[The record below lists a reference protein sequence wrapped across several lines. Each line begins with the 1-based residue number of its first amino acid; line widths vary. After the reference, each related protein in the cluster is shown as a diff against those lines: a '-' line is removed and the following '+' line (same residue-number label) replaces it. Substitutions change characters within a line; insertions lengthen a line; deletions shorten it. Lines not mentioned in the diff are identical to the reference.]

1 MMFASLK
8 KIISSYSILELHI
21 LNIIKAQFFIQ
32 IVGGAFFLILNIVLA
47 KNGYSDSEIAHFISF
62 RFLAVMLLAFPL
74 GFFIK
79 GRVLRPFLIFGSLGV
94 PIIAILIVLVIE
106 YSFRGFLPILFILW
120 GILYTFFQVSVLPY
134 IMRNTEVE
142 NQSHAISLSFATNSF
157 GMIFSGLLIFLF
169 DNLTSINNGQVL
181 IIISCIG
188 FFGLRYLISLNT
200 DNLSKE
206 SSKSIS
212 VFSNNLDW
220 LLIIKAIIPT
230 LIIAIGAGLT
240 IPFINLFFFHNFLIE
255 ASEFALIGSCTSILV
270 AISSLF
276 VPKVKSR
283 FGYKKGITVSQM
295 IAVVALII
303 LATTEFFKDYW
314 FAFPL
319 ALSCY
324 LLRAPLMN
332 LAAPMTSQLTMNYVG
347 KNNQEMLS
355 AIMAAIWSGSWYFS
369 SQIFRFLIDLGFPY
383 SYIFY
388 ITAALYSLGV
398 LCYYFL
404 ILSYQRKNI
413 DEKLT
418 LNLSDKSI

>member
-1 MMFASLK
+1 
-8 KIISSYSILELHI
+8 
-21 LNIIKAQFFIQ
+21 
-32 IVGGAFFLILNIVLA
+32 
-47 KNGYSDSEIAHFISF
+47 
-62 RFLAVMLLAFPL
+62 
-74 GFFIK
+74 
-79 GRVLRPFLIFGSLGV
+79 
-94 PIIAILIVLVIE
+94 
-106 YSFRGFLPILFILW
+106 
-120 GILYTFFQVSVLPY
+120 
-134 IMRNTEVE
+134 MRNTEVE

-270 AISSLF
+270 ATSSLF

-388 ITAALYSLGV
+388 ITAAFYSLGI

-418 LNLSDKSI
+418 LNLPDKSI